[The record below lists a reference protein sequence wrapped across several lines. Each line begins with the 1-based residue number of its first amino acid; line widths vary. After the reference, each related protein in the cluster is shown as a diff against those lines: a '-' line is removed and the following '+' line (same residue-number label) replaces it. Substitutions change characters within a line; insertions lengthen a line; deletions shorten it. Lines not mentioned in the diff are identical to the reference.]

1 MKFVCTQGEW
11 RQMNEAYNYA
21 ADFSYLDLESLKAGD
36 QQQEIE
42 RIALQTQAGMDLES
56 GRLLRAVQFGLGKDD
71 PGRLFIAVQHL
82 VVDAV
87 SWHILLED
95 LQRVYEQI
103 LSNQPIEIG
112 SKTTS
117 FKRWSEELQQYS
129 SSAQARGEIEFWRRQ
144 VNNSTSFPVDYKA
157 ETNLVADQ
165 VAIRKS
171 LSPEDTSSLLRA
183 AADGPG
189 SRADVPLLA
198 ALSRTLCPWSE
209 SAQLLTHV
217 EWHGREPILDN
228 IDLSRTIGWFTSIF
242 PLQLTH
248 DLTDLPGDSLKKTR
262 HLVAAVPEG
271 GIGYGVLR
279 FGGSPEGLK
288 LLQSADP
295 QICFNY
301 LGKFDQANSGA
312 SLFRRLGP
320 VGRTRSPRAQR
331 KYLFDINAAVLNG
344 RLCVD
349 WTYNRKLHREETV
362 MRLINHYF
370 DELKQQIQA
379 NPLGTRGRFE
389 KGPSTVKVTQREL
402 AKALHRL
409 GKQ

>member
-1 MKFVCTQGEW
+1 
-11 RQMNEAYNYA
+11 
-21 ADFSYLDLESLKAGD
+21 
-36 QQQEIE
+36 
-42 RIALQTQAGMDLES
+42 
-56 GRLLRAVQFGLGKDD
+56 
-71 PGRLFIAVQHL
+71 
-82 VVDAV
+82 
-87 SWHILLED
+87 
-95 LQRVYEQI
+95 
-103 LSNQPIEIG
+103 
-112 SKTTS
+112 
-117 FKRWSEELQQYS
+117 
-129 SSAQARGEIEFWRRQ
+129 
-144 VNNSTSFPVDYKA
+144 
-157 ETNLVADQ
+157 
-165 VAIRKS
+165 
-171 LSPEDTSSLLRA
+171 
-183 AADGPG
+183 
-189 SRADVPLLA
+189 
-198 ALSRTLCPWSE
+198 
-209 SAQLLTHV
+209 V

-262 HLVAAVPEG
+262 QLVAAVPEG